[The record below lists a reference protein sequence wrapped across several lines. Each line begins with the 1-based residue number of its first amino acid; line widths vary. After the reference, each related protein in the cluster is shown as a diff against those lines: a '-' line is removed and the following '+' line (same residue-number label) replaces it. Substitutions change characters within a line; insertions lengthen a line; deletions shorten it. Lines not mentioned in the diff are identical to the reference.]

1 MIYISIPVHE
11 KIEIIIDQAKNFYK
25 FFPEAMIVLHLSK
38 GAAFSLDNLK
48 SELSK
53 ENVNN
58 VLVNPK
64 QVETSWGGILNAHL
78 ENIRYILTL
87 GDAEKVIFHSSNDM
101 LVKKGIFD
109 YVKNRKNIFNL
120 RPIIEDSF
128 WWVGR
133 RALRDPP
140 MMNFFDNHLLGSQI
154 EGSMYE
160 ISLLEELIKEVD
172 KNPNLLKSNRP
183 YPKEETCWF

>member
-64 QVETSWGGILNAHL
+64 QVETSWGGDFKC
-78 ENIRYILTL
+78 T
-87 GDAEKVIFHSSNDM
+87 F
-101 LVKKGIFD
+101 
-109 YVKNRKNIFNL
+109 RKYSL
-120 RPIIEDSF
+120 YT
-128 WWVGR
+128 
-133 RALRDPP
+133 
-140 MMNFFDNHLLGSQI
+140 NF
-154 EGSMYE
+154 
-160 ISLLEELIKEVD
+160 
-172 KNPNLLKSNRP
+172 R
-183 YPKEETCWF
+183 